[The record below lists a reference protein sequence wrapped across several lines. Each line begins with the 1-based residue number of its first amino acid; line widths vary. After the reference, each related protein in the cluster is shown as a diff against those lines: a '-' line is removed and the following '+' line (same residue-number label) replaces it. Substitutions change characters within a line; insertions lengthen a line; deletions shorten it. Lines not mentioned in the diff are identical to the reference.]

1 MNLADVKR
9 GDKFKIVNI
18 PDTLVK
24 AKTLRFGI
32 SEGTT
37 VECAEKIP
45 GGPVIIKK
53 NLQEIAI
60 GRKLAKKITIDELTT
75 KSAAYEAA
83 IAR

>member
-1 MNLADVKR
+1 MNLAEVNR

-18 PDTLVK
+18 PDTMVR

-32 SEGTT
+32 SEGST

-45 GGPVIIKK
+45 GGPIILKK
-53 NLQEIAI
+53 NLQEIAV
-60 GRKLAKKITIDELTT
+60 GRKLAKKITVDELQSKKTIG
-75 KSAAYEAA
+75 KAA

>member
-9 GDKFKIVNI
+9 GDKFKIINI
-18 PDTLVK
+18 PDQMIK
-24 AKTLRFGI
+24 AQTMRFGI
-32 SEGTT
+32 SEGST

-45 GGPVIIKK
+45 GGPVIVKK

-60 GRKLAKKITIDELTT
+60 GRKLANKITIDKLVS

-83 IAR
+83 IVR